1 MKRQQNIKK
10 EIKAIRKLFE
20 NSRDT
25 FSRDESSKIRT
36 KPYKK
41 VIIHDFL
48 KSKPELTDAEV
59 RIFKRIPQYLKK
71 VRADLSKRGNY
82 QGNYLMKM
90 FITSV
95 LR

>member
-1 MKRQQNIKK
+1 M
-10 EIKAIRKLFE
+10 
-20 NSRDT
+20 
-25 FSRDESSKIRT
+25 
-36 KPYKK
+36 
-41 VIIHDFL
+41 IIHDFL
-48 KSKPELTDAEV
+48 KSKPELTDDEV

-71 VRADLSKRGNY
+71 LRTDLSKRGNY